1 MPENP
6 LQALQDLDP
15 KLMSLVEDSR
25 KLAFGDGA
33 LPVKFKILIA
43 LALDASHGAVDGV
56 RSLAEA
62 ANRLGASNE
71 EIAETLRVTQFISGI
86 GSLYTSSRALR
97 ELQERRDGLG

>member
-15 KLMSLVEDSR
+15 KLMSLVEDGR

>member
-15 KLMSLVEDSR
+15 KLMSLVEDGR
-25 KLAFGDGA
+25 KLAFSDGA

>member
-15 KLMSLVEDSR
+15 TLMSLVEDGR
-25 KLAFGDGA
+25 KLAFSDGA

>member
-15 KLMSLVEDSR
+15 KLMSLVEEGR
-25 KLAFGDGA
+25 KLAFSDGA
-33 LPVKFKILIA
+33 LPARFKILIA

-62 ANRLGASNE
+62 ANQLGASNE
-71 EIAETLRVTQFISGI
+71 EIAETLRVTQFISGV

-97 ELQERRDGLG
+97 ELREHRDGLG